1 MLTRIAEMLQKK
13 ISEERGA
20 DGAPLNRYRSV
31 MPPGGK
37 RREREVRA
45 SIRDILSV
53 LHGELSDDPD

>member
-1 MLTRIAEMLQKK
+1 MLQKK

-20 DGAPLNRYRSV
+20 DGAPQNRYRSV
-31 MPPGGK
+31 ALPGGK